1 MTDRE
6 SKEGKERFGPIIER
20 NERRTK
26 RHSKR
31 VLVFFVLL
39 LSAVILLVT
48 SRAKRP
54 DEDSADGLSKQ
65 LRAPRDG
72 FENLI
77 REMQRSARRA
87 PHEVEAPPSPE
98 PREEREAPA
107 PLLLRPR
114 NRKKYY
120 SDPRDRQA
128 AERMRE
134 IKMAAL
140 TAIPRVE
147 GFPLAEER
155 GGAGKMESGGRSG
168 ESLSAAELAAM
179 AAGLR
184 QPDPDPNHQVQKGDF
199 LRGEKGGASMT
210 AQGYSEFLPEP
221 QKFYWELKAGT
232 VIPGILVNGIDSD
245 LPGQIVG
252 QVAENVWD
260 TARGKNVL
268 IPKGTRILGVYD
280 SQVTFGQRRVLV
292 VWNRLVFPDGTTL
305 NIAGSP
311 GVDQA
316 GYAGLSG
323 RVDEHWG
330 RLVGTALLSSLFVAG
345 AELVHDDKGSGTGN
359 GTERKSPGDIA
370 SEQAAKAIL
379 DMAAKLTQKVSDIQ
393 PTIRIRPGKRFNIFV
408 RKDIVF
414 PEPYM

>member
-54 DEDSADGLSKQ
+54 DEEPADGLSRQ
-65 LRAPRDG
+65 LRAPKDG

-87 PHEVEAPPSPE
+87 PRETEAPPSVE
-98 PREEREAPA
+98 PREIMETPVPPA
-107 PLLLRPR
+107 PRPPYR
-114 NRKKYY
+114 RKYY

-140 TAIPRVE
+140 TALPRVE

-155 GGAGKMESGGRSG
+155 GGTERMEGGGRSDG
-168 ESLSAAELAAM
+168 SLSAAELAAM

-184 QPDPDPNHQVQKGDF
+184 QPDPDPNRQAQKGDF
-199 LRGEKGGASMT
+199 LRGERGGASMT
-210 AQGYSEFLPEP
+210 AQGCSEFLSEP

-232 VIPGILVNGIDSD
+232 VVPGILVTGIDSD

-345 AELVHDDKGSGTGN
+345 AELVHDDKGSGAGN
-359 GTERKSPGDIA
+359 GTERKSPGDVA

-379 DMAAKLTQKVSDIQ
+379 DMAAKLTRKASDIQ

>member
-54 DEDSADGLSKQ
+54 DEESADGLSRQ
-65 LRAPRDG
+65 LRAPKDG

-77 REMQRSARRA
+77 REMQRSARRIT
-87 PHEVEAPPSPE
+87 HEAPPSVE
-98 PREEREAPA
+98 PREEPEAPVPPA
-107 PLLLRPR
+107 PRPPYR
-114 NRKKYY
+114 RKYY

-128 AERMRE
+128 AERMWE

-232 VIPGILVNGIDSD
+232 VIPGILVTGIDSD

-330 RLVGTALLSSLFVAG
+330 RLVGMALLSSLFVAG

-408 RKDIVF
+408 RKDIAF